1 LQHRRSNPFIPKP
14 EPKEIPVTEELV
26 APAHKGRPVH
36 LKPPETLIVPRFN
49 RMYGSLR
56 TSDGWRYLI
65 DNIASGTVITS
76 AGATATAAVNL
87 LLDPHWRL
95 EQWPGGTQVYL
106 VIRQFSIAPQ
116 TATFATL
123 GALDIT
129 FLSNSGYVIPLGDIV
144 SSGSED
150 VYLTTIIPSPL
161 TDPDVQGVGTL
172 QVALNAGATVGTYN
186 WQMGFSGAYLLPDL
200 KGYDVIERGTH
211 ERSVLDYHH

>member
-1 LQHRRSNPFIPKP
+1 LQHRRGNPFIPKP

-26 APAHKGRPVH
+26 THGEKRPIH

-56 TSDGWRYLI
+56 TLDGWRYVI
-65 DNIASGTVITS
+65 DNIASGTITTS
-76 AGATATAAVNL
+76 AGATATAAVSL

-95 EQWPGGTQVYL
+95 EQWPGGVQLYL

-129 FLSNSGYVIPLGDIV
+129 FLSNSGYVIPIGDIV

-150 VYLTTIIPSPL
+150 LYLTTIIPSPL

-186 WQMGFSGAYLLPDL
+186 WQMGFSGAYLLPDI
-200 KGYDVIERGTH
+200 KGYDIVERGKH
-211 ERSVLDYHH
+211 ERSVLNYGD